1 MLRHPGLV
9 ARQSLPQLKCNP
21 PELRNDLF
29 DILNMDA
36 GPSAVLRVC
45 RNRPCLA
52 LRGPWSGASPAV
64 QPTPG
69 LSVEGRLLAGRPLT
83 SFGAAAFTRP
93 VGTKTRY
100 DARFEESWV
109 VKFCRY
115 SFSPFRGRAPVGFD
129 KALPEG
135 LNPAPWSGRAMALG
149 FIAQGPRDTPH
160 RPPAGRPRARFD
172 KRPYRGWLDAEVYVL
187 WH

>member
-1 MLRHPGLV
+1 MLYCILSLCRVLRHLGLV

-135 LNPAPWSGRAMALG
+135 LNPAPWSGAPWPWAHCSGAARHASPTACRST
-149 FIAQGPRDTPH
+149 A
-160 RPPAGRPRARFD
+160 RPF
-172 KRPYRGWLDAEVYVL
+172 
-187 WH
+187 